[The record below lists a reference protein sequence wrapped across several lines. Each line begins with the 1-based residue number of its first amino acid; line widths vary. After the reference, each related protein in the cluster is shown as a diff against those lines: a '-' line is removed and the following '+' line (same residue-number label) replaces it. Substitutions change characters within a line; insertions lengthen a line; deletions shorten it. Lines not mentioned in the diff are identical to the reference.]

1 MRYLYG
7 DSVPFP
13 LQYNF
18 LATLETFVGAAA
30 RAVQLHFDFDQVQ
43 AQNASAAANRVKA
56 LGELEGVHRAA
67 VRALHDAAARSSEP
81 SALDYA
87 RQVEE
92 HANRIVEGHR
102 ASAEMAGEREQASA
116 RGESE
121 RRRGEMR
128 SAVESFLIA
137 GRLQAVE
144 TRVTMR
150 LVNGRNEMSALFLNA
165 DGIVS
170 SFTLAASQVATWA
183 APRKVSDF
191 AHGVDLS
198 VGVKKSLFKRTVQ
211 PEVVHLDDYTIGG
224 FELADDTCELR
235 LRRKADQTD
244 TLIFKLQRLDTELV
258 AEVFRAGEDG
268 ASHVDAQ
275 DRAQLERLW
284 QLLRAGAAE
293 ALARKERLLS
303 ISIDGQDVFEH
314 QLVMPFIQRLVTQLA
329 PTVAEIGKRSP
340 NAEELSLKHEDD
352 SGRREEI
359 YVRKQD
365 LVAKLEPLSRE
376 ARAVFA
382 PLGLSLRDGE
392 GFDIKVDG

>member
-30 RAVQLHFDFDQVQ
+30 RAVQLHFDSDELQ
-43 AQNASAAANRVKA
+43 AQNEVAAANRVKA
-56 LGELEGVHRAA
+56 LSELEGVHRAA

-102 ASAEMAGEREQASA
+102 ASAEMASEREQASM
-116 RGESE
+116 RGDSD

-128 SAVESFLIA
+128 TAVETFLIA

-144 TRVTMR
+144 TRVSMR
-150 LVNGRNEMSALFLNA
+150 LANGRNEMNAMFMNA

-170 SFTLAASQVATWA
+170 SFTLAASQGGTWA
-183 APRKVSDF
+183 MPRKVSDF
-191 AHGVDLS
+191 AQGVDLS

-224 FELADDTCELR
+224 FDIADDSCEIR
-235 LRRKADQTD
+235 LRKKPDQTD
-244 TLIFKLQRLDTELV
+244 SLVFKLQRLDTELL

-268 ASHVDAQ
+268 AAHVDAQ

-284 QLLRAGAAE
+284 QLLRAGCVD
-293 ALARKERLLS
+293 ALGRKERLLS
-303 ISIDGQDVFEH
+303 VSIDGQDVFERD
-314 QLVMPFIQRLVTQLA
+314 LVLPFIQRLVAQLA

-352 SGRREEI
+352 AGRREEI

-365 LVAKLEPLSRE
+365 LVTKLQPLSRD

-382 PLGLSLRDGE
+382 PLGLALGDL
-392 GFDIKVDG
+392 

>member
-18 LATLETFVGAAA
+18 LQTLETFVGAAA
-30 RAVQLHFDFDQVQ
+30 RAVQLHFDFDEVQ
-43 AQNASAAANRVKA
+43 AQNAMAATHRVRA

-67 VRALHDAAARSSEP
+67 MQALHDAAARSSEP
-81 SALDYA
+81 SAQEYA

-102 ASAEMAGEREQASA
+102 VSAESAGEREQASM
-116 RGESE
+116 RGDSE
-121 RRRGEMR
+121 RRRAEMR
-128 SAVESFLIA
+128 TAVESFLTA

-150 LVNGRNEMSALFLNA
+150 LVNGKNEINALFLNA

-170 SFTLAASQVATWA
+170 SFTLAAAQTATWA

-191 AHGVDLS
+191 AHGMDLS

-224 FELADDTCELR
+224 FDIADDTCEIR
-235 LRRKADQTD
+235 LRKKADQVD
-244 TLIFKLQRLDTELV
+244 TLIFKLQRLDTELL
-258 AEVFRAGEDG
+258 AEVFRAGEEG
-268 ASHVDAQ
+268 ASHLDAP

-284 QLLRAGAAE
+284 QLLRAGSVD
-293 ALARKERLLS
+293 ALGRKERLLS
-303 ISIDGQDVFEH
+303 ISIDGQDVFENG
-314 QLVMPFIQRLVTQLA
+314 LVMPFIQRLVAQLA

-365 LVAKLEPLSRE
+365 LVAKLQPLSRD

-382 PLGLSLRDGE
+382 PLGL
-392 GFDIKVDG
+392 